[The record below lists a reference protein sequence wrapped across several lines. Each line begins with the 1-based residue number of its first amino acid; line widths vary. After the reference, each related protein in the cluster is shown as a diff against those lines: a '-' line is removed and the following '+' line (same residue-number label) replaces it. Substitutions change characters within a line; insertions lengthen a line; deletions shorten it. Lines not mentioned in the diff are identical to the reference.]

1 VLVLEIVLLIE
12 EQAPAEE
19 TWLTMSVSELFDSFL
34 YVSFGSFLLFSTGLL
49 QSFPNT
55 VHSFVFC
62 LFSDYTALV
71 SYFFFFIGEIGIAS
85 SFSFVLFCLVTHED
99 TSRKWVITRF
109 KSLLMNVKLVVSLV
123 SYVRAQIVNLIDSVC
138 FQ

>member
-71 SYFFFFIGEIGIAS
+71 SYFFFYWRNWNRLLF
-85 SFSFVLFCLVTHED
+85 FFCFVLFGD
-99 TSRKWVITRF
+99 T
-109 KSLLMNVKLVVSLV
+109 
-123 SYVRAQIVNLIDSVC
+123 
-138 FQ
+138 